1 MNLAAVDVLVVGC
14 GPAGASAAA
23 AAAARG
29 LSVLVIER
37 RHRVGLPVQCAEFI
51 PLPLAGLAQGAQAVR
66 QRIVGMHTCLPSGT
80 WFRADLPGLMIDR
93 ARFDQGLAARA
104 VAAGARLATGTL
116 LAGLEESTGVATLRN
131 GAGLRVVHFGAL
143 IAADGPHSTVARLL
157 GVPPLATLATR
168 QYTVPLC
175 TPGADTEVWLS
186 DTYFG
191 GYAWLFPRGREAHV
205 GLGMEGSPRQ
215 MKDALDA
222 LHARLARAGRVAP
235 TILRR
240 TGGAIP
246 VGGLRERLA
255 VGRVLFAGDAA
266 GLTHPVTGAGIAAA
280 VISGERAGAAAADWL
295 AGRTRALEDYEAELR
310 DTFGVSLAR
319 AVTRRRGLW
328 QAARRG
334 DVEFRRGWTAFPE
347 YFRDG

>member
-1 MNLAAVDVLVVGC
+1 
-14 GPAGASAAA
+14 
-23 AAAARG
+23 
-29 LSVLVIER
+29 
-37 RHRVGLPVQCAEFI
+37 
-51 PLPLAGLAQGAQAVR
+51 
-66 QRIVGMHTCLPSGT
+66 
-80 WFRADLPGLMIDR
+80 
-93 ARFDQGLAARA
+93 
-104 VAAGARLATGTL
+104 
-116 LAGLEESTGVATLRN
+116 
-131 GAGLRVVHFGAL
+131 
-143 IAADGPHSTVARLL
+143 
-157 GVPPLATLATR
+157 
-168 QYTVPLC
+168 
-175 TPGADTEVWLS
+175 
-186 DTYFG
+186 
-191 GYAWLFPRGREAHV
+191 
-205 GLGMEGSPRQ
+205 
-215 MKDALDA
+215 
-222 LHARLARAGRVAP
+222 VAP

-246 VGGLRERLA
+246 VGGLRARLA

-334 DVEFRRGWTAFPE
+334 DAEFRRGWTAFPE